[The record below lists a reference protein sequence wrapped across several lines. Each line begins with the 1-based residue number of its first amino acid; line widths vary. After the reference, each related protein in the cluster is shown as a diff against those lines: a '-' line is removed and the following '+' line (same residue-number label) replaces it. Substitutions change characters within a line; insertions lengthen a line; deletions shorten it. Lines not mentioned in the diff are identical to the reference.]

1 MQQSLEILKKYWSYD
16 SFRHNQEKI
25 INSILEKKDTL
36 YFTYRRRKTICYQIP
51 SLILE
56 GICIVISPLI
66 SLMNDQ
72 VENLKTKGIK
82 SIAITSKM
90 DYNEVNIKLTN
101 CIFGNFKFLYLSP
114 ERLQN
119 EFVKKKISE
128 MKVNLIA
135 IDGFIVSLNGDM
147 IFDLHIEIFQC

>member
-36 YFTYRRRKTICYQIP
+36 AILPTGGGKTICYQIP

-56 GICIVISPLI
+56 GICIVVSPLI

-72 VENLKTKGIK
+72 VENL
-82 SIAITSKM
+82 M
-90 DYNEVNIKLTN
+90 Q
-101 CIFGNFKFLYLSP
+101 F
-114 ERLQN
+114 
-119 EFVKKKISE
+119 
-128 MKVNLIA
+128 
-135 IDGFIVSLNGDM
+135 
-147 IFDLHIEIFQC
+147 